1 MTTRK
6 KTGDATG
13 EVVKPVESQEQPA
26 TLEKAE
32 NAKVEVAAGEVK
44 KVEDQKIYV
53 GPTVPK
59 TNLFQYTLLSNGI
72 PEDAKKHVEACPTI
86 KKLIVPYTELAQAR
100 VALDK
105 IGTPENTFFE
115 KIVDY
120 LKGSER

>member
-6 KTGDATG
+6 KTGDTTG
-13 EVVKPVESQEQPA
+13 EVVEPVETQEQPA

-32 NAKVEVAAGEVK
+32 NAKVEVK